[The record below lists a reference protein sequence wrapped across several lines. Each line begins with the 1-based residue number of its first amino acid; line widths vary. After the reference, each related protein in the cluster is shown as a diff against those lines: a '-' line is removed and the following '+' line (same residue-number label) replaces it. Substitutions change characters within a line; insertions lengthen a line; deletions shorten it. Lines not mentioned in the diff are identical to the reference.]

1 MSTTVLNSLVQSL
14 NELQTIVQLVEAQL
28 VTLEAALTSLTT
40 RPPVT
45 TIHVGDLVSV
55 RVWSRETWTPRWR
68 RGHLTA
74 LEQTRE
80 GCDEEGT
87 QVHAVALTS
96 PFKAWVTS
104 LEPQSDP
111 DAFTVCAGPADIR
124 PISGVNDLPS
134 DEDLEAK
141 LAWESLL

>member
-1 MSTTVLNSLVQSL
+1 MSTTVPNSLVQSL
-14 NELQTIVQLVEAQL
+14 DELQTIVQQVEAQL
-28 VTLEAALTSLTT
+28 AMLEAALTSLTA
-40 RPPVT
+40 RPPIA

-55 RVWSRETWTPRWR
+55 RVWSRETWAPRWR
-68 RGHLTA
+68 RGYLTA

-111 DAFTVCAGPADIR
+111 DAFTVCAGPADIQLI
-124 PISGVNDLPS
+124 PGVNDPLP
-134 DEDLEAK
+134 DENLEAK